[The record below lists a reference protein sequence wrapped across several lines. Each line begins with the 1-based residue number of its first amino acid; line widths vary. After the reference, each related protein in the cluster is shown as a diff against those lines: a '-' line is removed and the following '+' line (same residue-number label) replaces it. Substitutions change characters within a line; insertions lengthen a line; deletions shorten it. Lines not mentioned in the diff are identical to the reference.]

1 MDSKYIKIA
10 KEFLDS
16 NSKPLGK
23 GENGT
28 VYRLKDKIIKL
39 NFSEEIKTDEYNNSH
54 ILLNKLYEVGT
65 KVQKSFDF
73 GNFNYNNKNVN
84 FQVLSYID
92 AEHCD
97 VNKFESPQLMNLLK
111 STYEL
116 HKKLIELTKSIDD
129 IKIEIATPNFDY
141 IKNNIVNNFHFDKEI
156 VEYQK
161 RTINDEMFN
170 KISKNEYILV
180 HQDTN
185 ISNILFDKN
194 NVVWFLDPSFL
205 YAPSVYQI
213 GSFFWNYFEIIHK
226 NIDEAIN
233 EWNKLSNEK
242 LNKREVLLFM
252 LPWAFLVGSF
262 FANKK
267 IKGDFDKYLMN
278 LVKDSSKWI
287 WEEIDK
293 IDNLI

>member
-1 MDSKYIKIA
+1 M
-10 KEFLDS
+10 LR
-16 NSKPLGK
+16 K
-23 GENGT
+23 GE
-28 VYRLKDKIIKL
+28 VWEMKVEIIKG
-39 NFSEEIKTDEYNNSH
+39 EK
-54 ILLNKLYEVGT
+54 LNKKIY
-65 KVQKSFDF
+65 DF
-73 GNFNYNNKNVN
+73 MNK
-84 FQVLSYID
+84 QRIKEYGKD
-92 AEHCD
+92 ARLFEKKYHKNTLFFF
-97 VNKFESPQLMNLLK
+97 VEENKK
-111 STYEL
+111 
-116 HKKLIELTKSIDD
+116 
-129 IKIEIATPNFDY
+129 
-141 IKNNIVNNFHFDKEI
+141 
-156 VEYQK
+156 
-161 RTINDEMFN
+161 
-170 KISKNEYILV
+170 
-180 HQDTN
+180 
-185 ISNILFDKN
+185 ILFDKN